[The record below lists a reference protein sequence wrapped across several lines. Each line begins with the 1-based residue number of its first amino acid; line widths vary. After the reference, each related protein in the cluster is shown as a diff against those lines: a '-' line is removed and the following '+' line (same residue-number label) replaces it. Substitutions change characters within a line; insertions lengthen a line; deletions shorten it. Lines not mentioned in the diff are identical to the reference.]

1 MKHDIRAIS
10 PSVTILLLSSLKSGI
25 DRRHAIISIT
35 YFLAVNA
42 QSPISLYQFLS
53 ACGIFCSPLSQPISK
68 ALDQFVLPL
77 CPSSSLDPSYS
88 IPNAVQPWLSKIMS
102 DPKYPVLNLILVFQ
116 MKFGLYYPGPRVDV
130 LVMNEL

>member
-42 QSPISLYQFLS
+42 QSPISLY
-53 ACGIFCSPLSQPISK
+53 
-68 ALDQFVLPL
+68 
-77 CPSSSLDPSYS
+77 
-88 IPNAVQPWLSKIMS
+88 
-102 DPKYPVLNLILVFQ
+102 
-116 MKFGLYYPGPRVDV
+116 
-130 LVMNEL
+130 